1 MTTVTL
7 QATYRDGVLQ
17 LPHKLDLP
25 DGATVELQITTIH
38 PPADRAIR
46 FGELAGVWSYLTDTE
61 VNQLEAEL
69 RQLRRQTAE
78 RVRQLGNSARDP
90 ND

>member
-25 DGATVELQITTIH
+25 ENAVVQVDITPLPSPTTLKSLYGAF
-38 PPADRAIR
+38 P
-46 FGELAGVWSYLTDTE
+46 ELAAILDADLGEAKQIWHKG
-61 VNQLEAEL
+61 LEK
-69 RQLRRQTAE
+69 QLRILEEGE
-78 RVRQLGNSARDP
+78 RD
-90 ND
+90 

>member
-25 DGATVELQITTIH
+25 EGATVELQITPIH
-38 PPADRAIR
+38 PPADRTAR
-46 FGELAGVWSYLTDTE
+46 FGELAGVWSYLTDAE
-61 VNQLEAEL
+61 ANQLEAEL
-69 RQLRRQTAE
+69 YRLKRQTAE
-78 RVRQLGNSARDP
+78 RVRQLRDSARNPHD
-90 ND
+90 